1 MSFHGTMRYAD
12 DLVISAETEF
22 QSIEKF
28 NSWNEALQKRS
39 LKINVDKTKHLTSG
53 QKCIPQKIGIFMGLL
68 FNGSRRQFNTLQVF
82 VTNGCIKNEVV

>member
-28 NSWNEALQKRS
+28 NSWNEVMQKRS
-39 LKINVDKTKHLTSG
+39 LKINVDKTKHLT
-53 QKCIPQKIGIFMGLL
+53 
-68 FNGSRRQFNTLQVF
+68 
-82 VTNGCIKNEVV
+82 